1 MRKCRSFHV
10 RGFGGAATAE
20 SAIAPSS
27 YNKAE
32 APILDHDLHPSC
44 LKVADRRP
52 SSMPITQMLGR
63 DGRVLRDSTG
73 RTFGPEIRATA
84 KENQGRRRGWRLAA
98 TAEPRPKEAF
108 VTKIGDPGCDVG
120 FYK

>member
-1 MRKCRSFHV
+1 M
-10 RGFGGAATAE
+10 
-20 SAIAPSS
+20 APSS
-27 YNKAE
+27 YNKTE

-52 SSMPITQMLGR
+52 SSMPIKQMLGR

-84 KENQGRRRGWRLAA
+84 KDGQATKAGAAIGGLAA